1 MEDYKTALL
10 EIALERLEAAAPEP
24 KPIETP
30 FLFLAELFTTISTLP
45 IRREGTERLMDTLFA
60 NPSFAPL
67 LTDPDASQA
76 DMAIAID
83 ITKRSPAFQN
93 YWTYI
98 ILPAWDQHAALKDAL
113 AVVPPELP
121 TALPD

>member
-10 EIALERLEAAAPEP
+10 EIALERPGAAASVVT
-24 KPIETP
+24 PITTP
-30 FLFLAELFTTISTLP
+30 FLFVAELFTTISTLP
-45 IRREGTERLMDTLFA
+45 ISREGTERLIDTLFA

-67 LTDPDASQA
+67 LTDPEASQA

-83 ITKRSPAFQN
+83 VTKRSPAFQN

-113 AVVPPELP
+113 AFVPPELP

>member
-10 EIALERLEAAAPEP
+10 EIALERPGAAAAVVT
-24 KPIETP
+24 PITTP
-30 FLFLAELFTTISTLP
+30 FLFLAELFTTIATLP

-67 LTDPDASQA
+67 LTEASQA
-76 DMAIAID
+76 DMQIAID
-83 ITKRSPAFQN
+83 VTKRSVAFQN

-98 ILPAWDQHAALKDAL
+98 ILPAWDHHATLKDAK
-113 AVVPPELP
+113 
-121 TALPD
+121 ALPD

>member
-10 EIALERLEAAAPEP
+10 EIALERPGAAASVVT
-24 KPIETP
+24 PITTP
-30 FLFLAELFTTISTLP
+30 FLFLAELFTTIATLP

-67 LTDPDASQA
+67 LTDPEGSQA
-76 DMAIAID
+76 DMQIAID
-83 ITKRSPAFQN
+83 VTKRSPAFQN

-98 ILPAWDQHAALKDAL
+98 ILPAWDQHAALKGAL